1 MHSQKRFYEF
11 SQTSLEGTLALAG
24 ATLEE
29 ALLVPSE
36 GAAVE
41 APVPVGYLQPR
52 LLLAQLRAR
61 GAAVSPRGVVIVEPE
76 NVRKAFV
83 KLSTLKTQRTVCST
97 R

>member
-1 MHSQKRFYEF
+1 MYFIF
-11 SQTSLEGTLALAG
+11 TSLEGTLALAG
-24 ATLEE
+24 ASLEE
-29 ALLVPSE
+29 ALLVPGE

-41 APVPVGYLQPR
+41 APVPVGDLQPR

-61 GAAVSPRGVVIVEPE
+61 GAAVSPLVIVEPE
-76 NVRKAFV
+76 NVRKASV

>member
-1 MHSQKRFYEF
+1 M
-11 SQTSLEGTLALAG
+11 EGTLALAG
-24 ATLEE
+24 ASLEE
-29 ALLVPSE
+29 ALLVPGE

-41 APVPVGYLQPR
+41 APVPVGDLQPR

-61 GAAVSPRGVVIVEPE
+61 GAAVSPLGVVIVEPE
-76 NVRKAFV
+76 NASKVAV